1 VARASFGGATL
12 EIAQVEHEIEFD
24 AIRLIVVEDLAHDGK
39 FALRHLGVH
48 PVVTPEIPT
57 LFADADV
64 GATFFFQQPAAF
76 IPRWGDILQFET
88 GDDADPKLATTID
101 VGAQLV
107 SIQALTGLDHTQDSP
122 IDVGVPRLLALSHDA
137 PHLAAVEIDIAVP
150 QAKHEGVHAG
160 AGDFLHRP
168 LQHMQARRRFE
179 SFGVKVMA
187 VVVVDEARCIHAVTL
202 L

>member
-1 VARASFGGATL
+1 
-12 EIAQVEHEIEFD
+12 
-24 AIRLIVVEDLAHDGK
+24 
-39 FALRHLGVH
+39 
-48 PVVTPEIPT
+48 
-57 LFADADV
+57 
-64 GATFFFQQPAAF
+64 
-76 IPRWGDILQFET
+76 
-88 GDDADPKLATTID
+88 
-101 VGAQLV
+101 
-107 SIQALTGLDHTQDSP
+107 
-122 IDVGVPRLLALSHDA
+122 LSHDA

-187 VVVVDEARCIHAVTL
+187 DVVVDEARCIHAVTL